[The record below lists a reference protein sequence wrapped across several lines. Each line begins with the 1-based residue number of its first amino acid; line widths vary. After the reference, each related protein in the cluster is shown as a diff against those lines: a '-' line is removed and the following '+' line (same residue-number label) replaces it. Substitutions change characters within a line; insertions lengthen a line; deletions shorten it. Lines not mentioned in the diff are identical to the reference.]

1 MGYSA
6 DPVRETLRHVLHP
19 RGWSRVGWALAAILL
34 GALVLRLWGSRFGAP
49 HLYHPDE
56 AKLVQFAVRLL
67 DVSHV
72 SRDTFL
78 KNQVYPPLTPYL
90 YVIAFALHG
99 LAGLWG
105 ALGPGLSVA
114 SLSSSGAFSLTYTA
128 RLVSI
133 ACAVATVGATFALGR
148 RLYGPRVGLGAAAL
162 LAVAP
167 LHVRDAHYATADVPA
182 ALFATLAVLAAART
196 LEDGRARAAA
206 WAGLAAALAASSKYQ
221 AGVVAL
227 VVVLAIVLGRR
238 KREEPLLAR
247 TTVARIAVA
256 AGVSL
261 VTFLLLVP
269 YPLLDVINHFGWG
282 QPWRTPGQLAFMMS
296 VEAEGKVG
304 ILRGSGPLPLLTGD
318 VYQGFGFTY
327 PNDLPRG
334 MGVGTFLVALAATLG
349 LALRGVVG
357 LGGGRAPALPAR
369 DLVLVVLPISIVVL
383 IEGMSYQ
390 AVRHLLP
397 AVPCLAIA
405 AAAGLDELTRRA
417 ATRAGHPGRAALAL
431 GVVIALL
438 GTEGATR
445 AARANL
451 VLGAKDTRTEALEW
465 IERRWPRGAKIA
477 LEFYGPPIARART
490 PGPGPRPKFQ
500 AHDTAVLRYFGG
512 TDRREPQDPARAV
525 RRFGPEVVVLDSW
538 SGHRFFLPEA
548 RRLHPRLSAQRRE
561 FYDWVESSFELVH
574 TVPERA
580 DRPGPTL
587 RIFVARHR

>member
-1 MGYSA
+1 
-6 DPVRETLRHVLHP
+6 VRETLRHLLRP
-19 RGWSRVGWALAAILL
+19 RGWSHVGWALAAILL

-67 DVSHV
+67 DVSHL

-90 YVIAFALHG
+90 YVIAFGLHG

-105 ALGPGLSVA
+105 ALGPGVSVA
-114 SLSSSGAFSLTYTA
+114 SLSSSGAFALTYTA

-148 RLYGPRVGLGAAAL
+148 RLYGPRVGLAAAAL

-182 ALFATLAVLAAART
+182 TLFATLAILAAART

-206 WAGLAAALAASSKYQ
+206 WAGLAAALAAAGKYQ

-227 VVVLAIVLGRR
+227 VVVLAITLGRR
-238 KREEPLLAR
+238 ARGEPVLAR
-247 TTVARIAVA
+247 TTAARIALA
-256 AGVSL
+256 AGASL
-261 VTFLLLVP
+261 AAFLLLVP
-269 YPLLDVINHFGWG
+269 YPLLDGINHFAWG

-304 ILRGSGPLPLLTGD
+304 ILRGAGPFPLLTGN
-318 VYQGFGFTY
+318 VYEGFGFTY

-334 MGVGTFLVALAATLG
+334 MGVGAFLVALAAT
-349 LALRGVVG
+349 VG
-357 LGGGRAPALPAR
+357 LGVRGLLRRRAA
-369 DLVLVVLPISIVVL
+369 DLVLVVMPFCILGL
-383 IEGMSYQ
+383 IQGMSYQ

-397 AVPCLAIA
+397 AVPCLTIA
-405 AAAGLDELTRRA
+405 AAVALDDIVRRV
-417 ATRAGHPGRAALAL
+417 ATRAGHPGRAALVL
-431 GVVIALL
+431 GVIVALL
-438 GTEGATR
+438 GAEGVTR
-445 AARANL
+445 AARANF

-465 IERRWPRGAKIA
+465 IERRWPRGAKLA
-477 LEFYGPPIARART
+477 LEFYGPPVTRARA
-490 PGPGPRPKFQ
+490 PGPGPRPRFQ

-512 TDRREPQDPARAV
+512 TDRREPHDPARAV
-525 RRFGPEVVVLDSW
+525 QRFGPEVVVLDSW

-561 FYDWVESSFELVH
+561 FYDWVESTFRLVH
-574 TVPERA
+574 TIPEGP

-587 RIFVARHR
+587 RIFVRGRP